1 MRPFGPFSRRA
12 VHAGLGVLLSAAI
25 CVGGVG
31 PASAQQADD
40 EQPVPAHG
48 VTEPVPLITVRPGPA
63 LPDLPPPELPGE
75 LPPLPAAY
83 GQPVGSFTMNM
94 EVLVGGGPS
103 TYGLFA
109 APGCVLDGVFK
120 RGMKL
125 VWRFEVYDMATGMRL
140 TGREGGQVSIQ
151 LPDGSV
157 IPARFE
163 QRGEPGRVAPDA
175 PWTWVAAWN
184 IPLDTPLGPV
194 DYRVIVTTPD
204 GRSAGLTPSAM
215 GSTFPRIVD

>member
-1 MRPFGPFSRRA
+1 MQMSDSISRRA
-12 VHAGLGVLLSAAI
+12 IHAGLGALLSAAL
-25 CVGGVG
+25 CVGWVG
-31 PASAQQADD
+31 PANAQENQDQ
-40 EQPVPAHG
+40 QPAPDTG

-63 LPDLPPPELPGE
+63 LPNLPPPEPPSE
-75 LPPLPAAY
+75 LLPLPAAY
-83 GQPVGSFTMNM
+83 AQPVGPFTMNM

-103 TYGLFA
+103 IYGLFA
-109 APGCVLDGVFK
+109 APGCTLDGVFK

-125 VWRFEVYDMATGMRL
+125 VWRFEVYDMDSRMRL
-140 TGREGGQVSIQ
+140 TDREGAEVGIQ
-151 LPDGSV
+151 LPDGTF

-194 DYRVIVTTPD
+194 PYRVIVSTPD
-204 GRSAGLTPSAM
+204 GRSAGLAPTAM
-215 GSTFPRIVD
+215 GSPFPIIVD